1 VLIVLVVENNNVV
14 EAVVGKILVMVV
26 IVLVVETVVTGEV
39 AVTVTVV
46 FAVMTDVR
54 VEKTSTSPAQS
65 TSVGYGAFAV
75 NRFYFT
81 QLLAAVILSLLF
93 TSGCLDRLKYW
104 NLETYNTRTTINS

>member
-14 EAVVGKILVMVV
+14 EAVVGNKLVMVV
-26 IVLVVETVVTGEV
+26 MVLVVETVMTGEV
-39 AVTVTVV
+39 EVTVKVV

-75 NRFYFT
+75 PEIVKPFGRDAAAT
-81 QLLAAVILSLLF
+81 LLRRA
-93 TSGCLDRLKYW
+93 
-104 NLETYNTRTTINS
+104 